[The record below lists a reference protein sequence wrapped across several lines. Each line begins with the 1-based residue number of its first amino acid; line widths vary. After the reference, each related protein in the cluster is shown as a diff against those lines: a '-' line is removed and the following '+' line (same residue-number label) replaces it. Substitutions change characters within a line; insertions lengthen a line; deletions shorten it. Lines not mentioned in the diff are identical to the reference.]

1 MTEHYDDIVIG
12 SGSAGAVVAARLS
25 EDPNRSVLLIE
36 GGPDY
41 HQADLPSDVLD
52 GTGPCTTSHDWGYLA
67 DSGIGGREVPYLRG
81 RILGGTSSINT
92 AMALRGTHQDFEEW
106 ATKYGATSWSF
117 DKVLPFFNKL
127 ETDTEFQGPGHGSDG
142 PIPIYRSPFGEVV
155 PIQAAFEAACVE
167 LGYKRIDDFNNPD
180 ADTQAGVGPC
190 PFNVTPGEVV
200 RQSTLIGY
208 VEAARQRPNLTIV
221 ADQVADRVLF
231 SGQRATGVVT
241 GKGATQTEF
250 TADRITISA
259 GSIGTPALLIRSGIG
274 PIDQLEALGIEPSVV
289 REGVGRNLREHAF
302 TPIILRG
309 LPEVCGAADPN
320 VQQIMRFTASGSE
333 EANDMQM
340 LMLSNLNM
348 GGALGRG
355 GGEFMPALYPGLQRP
370 HSTGSVTLDSTDPE
384 AAPVVNLGFL
394 SDPWDRERLAEGV
407 RMAIDLAETAALAEA
422 TDGFIDFDPAIA
434 NHDDSIQEYLDAT
447 VLPGFHA
454 SGTARMGRDD
464 DPMAVVDDELRV
476 HGVSNLYVA
485 DASVMPNIVR
495 ANTNITTIMIG
506 ERAADILRRLG

>member
-1 MTEHYDDIVIG
+1 MTEHFNDIVIG

-25 EDPNRSVLLIE
+25 EDSGRTVLLIE

-41 HQADLPSDVLD
+41 RQANLPADVLD
-52 GTGPCTTSHDWGYLA
+52 GTGPCTTSHDWGYQA
-67 DSGIGGREVPYLRG
+67 DSGIGGRAVPYLRG

-92 AMALRGTHQDFEEW
+92 AMALRGTHQDFAEW
-106 ATKYGATSWSF
+106 VGKYGATNWSF
-117 DKVLPFFNKL
+117 EELLPFFNKL
-127 ETDTEFQGPGHGSDG
+127 ENDTEFHGAGHGADG
-142 PIPIYRSPFGEVV
+142 PIRIYRSPFGEVV
-155 PIQAAFEAACVE
+155 PIQAAFESACVE

-180 ADTQAGVGPC
+180 TDTQSGVGPC

-208 VEAARQRPNLTIV
+208 VEPSRDRPNLTIV
-221 ADQVADRVLF
+221 ADHVADRVLF
-231 SGQRATGVVT
+231 SGEKATGVVT
-241 GKGATQTEF
+241 SNGGVQIEF
-250 TADRITISA
+250 TADRIIISA

-274 PIDQLEALGIEPSVV
+274 PIDQLEALRVEPSVV
-289 REGVGRNLREHAF
+289 REGVGRNLREHVF

-320 VQQIMRFTASGSE
+320 VQQIMRFTATGSE

-370 HSTGSVTLDSTDPE
+370 HSTGSVALASTDPE
-384 AAPVVNLGFL
+384 DAPIVNLGFL

-407 RMAIDLAETAALAEA
+407 RLAIDLAETAALGEA
-422 TDGFIDFDPAIA
+422 TDGFIDFDPEIA
-434 NHDDSIQEYLDAT
+434 EHDDSIQEYLDAT

-454 SGTARMGRDD
+454 SGTARIGTGE
-464 DPMAVVDDELRV
+464 DPMAVVDGELRV